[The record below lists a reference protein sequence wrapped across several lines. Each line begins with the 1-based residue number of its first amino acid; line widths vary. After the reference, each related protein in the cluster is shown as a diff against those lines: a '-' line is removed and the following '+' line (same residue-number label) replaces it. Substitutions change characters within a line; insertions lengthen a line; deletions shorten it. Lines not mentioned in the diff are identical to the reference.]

1 MKYSELIRVLK
12 TASTAKEIEALI
24 PSLLN
29 NGVRLSKK
37 EQERLL
43 YYVRYHDDTVAIKYK
58 SVERHANMVG
68 IEEFKML
75 MLLQIADAK
84 AHIMYPFIEKRIEI
98 CSALYGETSDY
109 FYNRIKRDKH

>member
-1 MKYSELIRVLK
+1 
-12 TASTAKEIEALI
+12 
-24 PSLLN
+24 
-29 NGVRLSKK
+29 
-37 EQERLL
+37 
-43 YYVRYHDDTVAIKYK
+43 
-58 SVERHANMVG
+58 MVG